1 MLPECCLN
9 INLTYLGLPYALDL
23 TPVYSESG
31 ELLYYSF
38 DINYG
43 EGQTL
48 SIHLVWSDGVWEL
61 IDGDDGTQYYS
72 FESDLC
78 PIGQDEQWTNEYGE
92 GTIFDSFLIYWDG
105 CPNALPIC
113 CMYINIQLNGIWYHL
128 PVGPRYNNDGGL
140 IYYSFTINY
149 ETEGGPAE
157 MNVSLGYANG
167 VWYMMNIDS
176 NVIYYTL
183 ESDTCPSSIMSDWQ
197 YQLDTETV
205 FNDFE
210 ILNVDCHQTVPEC
223 CLSISTIYDGE
234 TYTADLAP
242 VYDEGNVL
250 LYYEFVSF
258 EPFRLYYYDGVWY
271 IVEGSILH
279 YSLDLAGCPG
289 SVNTEWQ
296 EYTPFFDAFVV
307 FSLDC
312 ENEPDEQ
319 EFIDIPEKPDLYYC
333 KHKNLMRKVRA
344 GLADRV
350 ADMKD
355 VERFGLDKCMDKWE
369 DIIKDYLI
377 VHALQCAP
385 YNEYTGL
392 DEKCLIGK
400 LTDKFNC

>member
-1 MLPECCLN
+1 MLPECCLK
-9 INLTYLGLPYALDL
+9 INLVYLGVEYFLDL

-31 ELLYYSF
+31 ELIYYTFTVVYEGPS
-38 DINYG
+38 DLTIN
-43 EGQTL
+43 
-48 SIHLVWSDGVWEL
+48 LVWVDGVWQL
-61 IDGDDGTQYYS
+61 IDGDDETLYYS
-72 FESDLC
+72 FESNIC
-78 PIGQDEQWTNEYGE
+78 PISENEQWSSNLE
-92 GTIFDSFLIYWDG
+92 IPLFDRFSIEWDG
-105 CPNALPIC
+105 CPNALPVC
-113 CMYINIQLNGIWYHL
+113 CMRINIQFAGAWYSL
-128 PVGPRYNNDGGL
+128 PINPIYNESDEL
-140 IYYSFTINY
+140 LYYEFTITYNS
-149 ETEGGPAE
+149 ELGPTPI
-157 MNVSLGYANG
+157 NVVLGYANG
-167 VWYMMNIDS
+167 IWYMLSYDN
-176 NVIYYTL
+176 NVYYTF
-183 ESDTCPSSIMSDWQ
+183 ESTTCPSSSIEDWVCHEEAFF
-197 YQLDTETV
+197 T
-205 FNDFE
+205 DFE
-210 ILNVDCHQTVPEC
+210 IINVACQQTVPEC
-223 CLSISTIYDGE
+223 CLSISTIFEGE
-234 TYTADLAP
+234 TFTFDVVP

-250 LYYEFVSF
+250 MYYEFAGTF
-258 EPFRLYYYDGVWY
+258 KLLYYDGTWY
-271 IVEGSILH
+271 MVDGDLLYYSIYLP
-279 YSLDLAGCPG
+279 GCPG
-289 SVNTEWQ
+289 SASTEWQ
-296 EYTPFFDAFVV
+296 EYAPYSDAFVV